1 MLIASESFVKGI
13 KNIHEH
19 KIISLIPFLIENIQ
33 IIIELYNKKIN
44 SKKNISLEVSFLYNS
59 FLFRIFFFLIE
70 YFMANKIFLRNK
82 EYIIQIYKILLIINK
97 NKIDYND
104 LFDNNNII
112 QITNYS
118 FLNND
123 MENTETN
130 NNIENSLTEIK
141 IKLKDKKD
149 ICIKN
154 GFLAKK
160 DFQELEN
167 SIKINLISDQFYD
180 TINLNNDNDYYIY
193 NKVTQI
199 NIEFKIINKNKNDF
213 IIKIIPIKNNELLEV
228 CLKNQKDY
236 NIISSI
242 EQCIIYYLLFLF
254 EDIKSQIEKY
264 NNNIIIKNLRKI
276 FQYEVFKFLSI
287 PMDKLKINNCISFS
301 KFNEILNQVLEKLN
315 KNIDNIDKFFH

>member
-1 MLIASESFVKGI
+1 
-13 KNIHEH
+13 
-19 KIISLIPFLIENIQ
+19 
-33 IIIELYNKKIN
+33 
-44 SKKNISLEVSFLYNS
+44 
-59 FLFRIFFFLIE
+59 
-70 YFMANKIFLRNK
+70 MANKIFLRNK

-193 NKVTQI
+193 NNVTEI
-199 NIEFKIINKNKNDF
+199 NIKFKIINKNKNDF
-213 IIKIIPIKNNELLEV
+213 IIKIIPIKNKELLEV

-315 KNIDNIDKFFH
+315 KNIDNIDKFFSLNNELLVNSNKINEEIYQNKYDFLKKYEDKLKKIMLKNQKI

>member
-1 MLIASESFVKGI
+1 M
-13 KNIHEH
+13 
-19 KIISLIPFLIENIQ
+19 
-33 IIIELYNKKIN
+33 
-44 SKKNISLEVSFLYNS
+44 
-59 FLFRIFFFLIE
+59 
-70 YFMANKIFLRNK
+70 
-82 EYIIQIYKILLIINK
+82 
-97 NKIDYND
+97 
-104 LFDNNNII
+104 
-112 QITNYS
+112 
-118 FLNND
+118 
-123 MENTETN
+123 
-130 NNIENSLTEIK
+130 TEIK

-154 GFLAKK
+154 SFLAKK

-193 NKVTQI
+193 NNVTEI
-199 NIEFKIINKNKNDF
+199 NIKFKIINKNKNDF
-213 IIKIIPIKNNELLEV
+213 IIKIIPIKNKELLEV

-276 FQYEVFKFLSI
+276 FQYEVFKFL
-287 PMDKLKINNCISFS
+287 
-301 KFNEILNQVLEKLN
+301 
-315 KNIDNIDKFFH
+315 

>member
-1 MLIASESFVKGI
+1 
-13 KNIHEH
+13 
-19 KIISLIPFLIENIQ
+19 
-33 IIIELYNKKIN
+33 
-44 SKKNISLEVSFLYNS
+44 
-59 FLFRIFFFLIE
+59 
-70 YFMANKIFLRNK
+70 MANKIFLRNK

-193 NKVTQI
+193 NNVTEI
-199 NIEFKIINKNKNDF
+199 NIKFKIINKNKNDF
-213 IIKIIPIKNNELLEV
+213 IIKIIPIKNKELLEV